1 MLLRRIFNTNYINK
15 LGNNNSIRKLLY
27 NKLLHDQMRT
37 HALGQNKKI
46 VESTTSNI
54 SSITKNDTSIQDTL
68 LACGYRSTFNN
79 NNDDAINSVHINTN
93 KTHSEFDAIVSGQ
106 KHSFEYLQ
114 NSFNKSFTKFPPN
127 SDAHSAIVEI
137 KLNFN
142 AVRDWIKA
150 EKSGNRYLFFNSNPL
165 FTKILVINGGEDSE
179 DFVKSLSS
187 IDCKDEYK
195 EAKAAIIDSKIN
207 VFYKVWASAEAFVKI
222 SKDFE
227 TLKADHETLKAEYE
241 TLKSEHETLKAEHE
255 TLKNDMILLKKHLNI
270 K

>member
-1 MLLRRIFNTNYINK
+1 MLRRMFTTKCIFNK
-15 LGNNNSIRKLLY
+15 LGNNNSIRKRLY
-27 NKLLHDQMRT
+27 NNVLHDQMRT
-37 HALGQNKKI
+37 PNVGNTLGQNF
-46 VESTTSNI
+46 ERN
-54 SSITKNDTSIQDTL
+54 IQDVL
-68 LACGYRSTFNN
+68 LACGYRSTF

-93 KTHSEFDAIVSGQ
+93 KTQSEFDAIVSGQ
-106 KHSFEYLQ
+106 KHSFEYLK
-114 NSFNKSFTKFPPN
+114 NSFNTSFTKFPP
-127 SDAHSAIVEI
+127 SDSHSAIVEI

-150 EKSGNRYLFFNSNPL
+150 EKSGNRYLFFNSNPI

-227 TLKADHETLKAEYE
+227 TLKADHEK
-241 TLKSEHETLKAEHE
+241 
-255 TLKNDMILLKKHLNI
+255 LKNDMMLLKKHLNI

>member
-1 MLLRRIFNTNYINK
+1 MFRRIFNTKCITINK
-15 LGNNNSIRKLLY
+15 LGNNNSIKRLYKLTP
-27 NKLLHDQMRT
+27 NVGN
-37 HALGQNKKI
+37 ALGQNFERD
-46 VESTTSNI
+46 V
-54 SSITKNDTSIQDTL
+54 QDIL
-68 LACGYRSTFNN
+68 LKCGYRSTYDNN
-79 NNDDAINSVHINTN
+79 NADAINSVFINTN
-93 KTHSEFDAIVSGQ
+93 KIQSEFDAIVSGR

-114 NSFNKSFTKFPPN
+114 NSFDRSFTKFPPN

-150 EKSGNRYLFFNSNPL
+150 KKSGNRYLFFDSNPL

-187 IDCKDEYK
+187 DDCKDEYK
-195 EAKAAIIDSKIN
+195 EAKAAIIDFKIN

-227 TLKADHETLKAEYE
+227 TLKTDYE
-241 TLKSEHETLKAEHE
+241 TLKTDYETLKTEHETLKIEHE
-255 TLKNDMILLKKHLNI
+255 TLKTEHVMLKKDHEVLKNDIILLKKHLNI

>member
-1 MLLRRIFNTNYINK
+1 MLLRRIFNTNYTINK
-15 LGNNNSIRKLLY
+15 LLGNNNSIKRSY
-27 NKLLHDQMRT
+27 NKLLDDQMRT
-37 HALGQNKKI
+37 PNVGNALGQNF
-46 VESTTSNI
+46 ER
-54 SSITKNDTSIQDTL
+54 DIQGTL
-68 LACGYRSTFNN
+68 SACGYRSTFNN
-79 NNDDAINSVHINTN
+79 NNGDAINSVFINTN
-93 KTHSEFDAIVSGQ
+93 KMHSEFDAIVSGQ

-114 NSFNKSFTKFPPN
+114 NSFNRSFTKFPPN

-179 DFVKSLSS
+179 DFVTSLSS
-187 IDCKDEYK
+187 DDCKDEYK

-227 TLKADHETLKAEYE
+227 TLKADNETLKAD
-241 TLKSEHETLKAEHE
+241 HE

>member
-15 LGNNNSIRKLLY
+15 LGNNNSIRKRSY
-27 NKLLHDQMRT
+27 NKILHDQMRT
-37 HALGQNKKI
+37 PNVGNALGQNF
-46 VESTTSNI
+46 ER
-54 SSITKNDTSIQDTL
+54 DIQDTL

-79 NNDDAINSVHINTN
+79 DDAINSVHINTN
-93 KTHSEFDAIVSGQ
+93 KTQSEFDAIVSGQ

-114 NSFNKSFTKFPPN
+114 NSFNTSFTKFPP
-127 SDAHSAIVEI
+127 SDSHSAIVEI

-150 EKSGNRYLFFNSNPL
+150 EKSGNRYLFFNSNPI

-222 SKDFE
+222 SKVFE
-227 TLKADHETLKAEYE
+227 TLKADHETSKA
-241 TLKSEHETLKAEHE
+241 EHETLKAEHE
-255 TLKNDMILLKKHLNI
+255 TLKNDIILLKKHLNI